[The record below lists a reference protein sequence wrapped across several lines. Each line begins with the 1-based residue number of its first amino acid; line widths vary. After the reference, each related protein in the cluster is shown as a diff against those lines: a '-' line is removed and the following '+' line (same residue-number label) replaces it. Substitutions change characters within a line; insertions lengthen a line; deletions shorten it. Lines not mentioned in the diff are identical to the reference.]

1 MAIPHARWILPGA
14 VIAGMAAALIH
25 LGWEYSH
32 GGIQR
37 HHLLNDASLP
47 AISNAWGLL
56 VLPLLGVLA
65 GWEATRRTRTHA
77 RAWWPAV
84 AGFVG
89 ALAAGIAL
97 SVAFVTH
104 GEPAATQVM
113 LGVLVASVLFPV
125 YRAEYL
131 FGFVIGMTPV
141 FGSILP
147 ALVACV
153 PMLISAVSRLVLW
166 RLVQYTLRRST
177 AAVAVRRG

>member
-1 MAIPHARWILPGA
+1 MASPPSRWILPGA
-14 VIAGMAAALIH
+14 VIVGMTAALIH

-65 GWEATRRTRTHA
+65 GWEVSRRTRAHA

-84 AGFVG
+84 AGLLG

-97 SVAFVTH
+97 SVAFVTQ

-113 LGVLVASVLFPV
+113 LGVLMASVLFPT

-131 FGFVIGMTPV
+131 FGFVIGMTAV
-141 FGSILP
+141 FGAILP

-153 PMLISAVSRLVLW
+153 PMLISAVSRQVVW
-166 RLVQYTLRRST
+166 RLAQYALRRST
-177 AAVAVRRG
+177 GAVAVRRG